1 MKFRL
6 EVDLLII
13 GCEASLWIGEQFASD
28 LQNLFP
34 ALRVVAM
41 SANKVIG
48 KLPCCPSLL
57 NSVLDTKYPLFVQTF
72 SEYTRAF
79 SEMTLSIHPVTR
91 ETVQEFCRIPA
102 GVRLCQVLHSARVPC
117 R

>member
-1 MKFRL
+1 M
-6 EVDLLII
+6 DLLII

-48 KLPCCPSLL
+48 KLPIA
-57 NSVLDTKYPLFVQTF
+57 T
-72 SEYTRAF
+72 
-79 SEMTLSIHPVTR
+79 H
-91 ETVQEFCRIPA
+91 
-102 GVRLCQVLHSARVPC
+102 
-117 R
+117 